1 MWTLFARTGVDTAQ
15 LGLVARNAMAAAA
28 VDRESYDHGY
38 IVETAAEKRLAL
50 ASASV
55 NGQPVSRAI
64 DHCPH
69 VLD

>member
-1 MWTLFARTGVDTAQ
+1 VDQQRYQTL

-28 VDRESYDHGY
+28 ADRESYDHGY

-64 DHCPH
+64 EHCPH
-69 VLD
+69 VLEI